1 MNGARNGMKYIGK
14 ETKKKHRAHIF
25 EATTDQIK
33 RLEIRREIQ
42 KKKKQKTNY
51 TEILRVASDD
61 SINRFAVM
69 IHFH

>member
-42 KKKKQKTNY
+42 KKKLYRNTQS
-51 TEILRVASDD
+51 RQ
-61 SINRFAVM
+61 
-69 IHFH
+69 

>member
-42 KKKKQKTNY
+42 KTNY